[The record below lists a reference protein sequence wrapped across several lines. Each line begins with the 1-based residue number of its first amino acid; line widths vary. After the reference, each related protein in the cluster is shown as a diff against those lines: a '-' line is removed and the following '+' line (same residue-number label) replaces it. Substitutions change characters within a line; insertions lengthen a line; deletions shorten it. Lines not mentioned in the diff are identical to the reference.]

1 MVTFTATILQGG
13 KTATGIHV
21 PDEVVAAL
29 GTSRK
34 PAVSVTINGYTY
46 RSSIA
51 SMGGRFMLPVSADV
65 RAKAAVAGG
74 DTVAVTLE
82 PDTQPRTVTLPADL
96 AAALAADADAQR
108 FFEGLA
114 YSHRLRHVLA
124 IEAAKTSETRERR
137 IAKAV
142 TMLKAGKA

>member
-1 MVTFTATILQGG
+1 MVKFTAKVLQGG

-21 PDEVVAAL
+21 PDDVVAAL

-34 PAVSVTINGYTY
+34 PAVSVTLNGFTY

-65 RAKAAVAGG
+65 RAIAAVAGG
-74 DTVAVTLE
+74 DEVQVTLQL
-82 PDTQPRTVTLPADL
+82 DTAPRMVEVPADF
-96 AAALAADADAQR
+96 AAALDAAADARA
-108 FFEGLA
+108 FFDKLA

-124 IEAAKTSETRERR
+124 INAAKTPETRERR
-137 IAKAV
+137 IAGSVAK
-142 TMLKAGKA
+142 LGEGKA

>member
-1 MVTFTATILQGG
+1 MVTFTAKVLQGG

-21 PDEVVAAL
+21 PDDVVAAL

-34 PAVSVTINGYTY
+34 PAVSVTLNGFTY

-65 RAKAAVAGG
+65 RAIAAVAGG
-74 DTVAVTLE
+74 DEVQVTLQL
-82 PDTQPRTVTLPADL
+82 DTAPRMVEVPADF
-96 AAALAADADAQR
+96 AAALDAAADARA
-108 FFEGLA
+108 FFDKLA

-124 IEAAKTSETRERR
+124 INEAKTPETRARR
-137 IAKAV
+137 IAGSVAK
-142 TMLKAGKA
+142 LREGKA